1 MVRCRRVTIKKHG
14 SGVFVNQKYG
24 YFTVNL
30 GGKVM
35 YEVITRKHGKNIAR
49 GLKVIEAHRC
59 GKKVSKKEVD
69 NAKAYLEIF

>member
-14 SGVFVNQKYG
+14 SQS
-24 YFTVNL
+24 FTVNL
-30 GGKVM
+30 AGKVM